1 MRKIFI
7 NENIEVFEYDAAEPL
22 LKDKNDLCF
31 FDEESAGVHKV
42 SKERWQLAQKYE
54 RKTWMLD
61 NPSAKDDRNHDHF
74 EKFNS
79 FNSVKTQLAKKKSII
94 ELGCGPFTN
103 MRLLSDLVPN
113 AQMVLLDP
121 LINDYINLEHCSYNK
136 GEINSKKVTLINSSI
151 EDFEPAKYSYEIPG
165 KFDVVMMINVIEH
178 CYDVDKIFDKISQ
191 ILNKGGI
198 FIFSD
203 VYFNDVHEL
212 ATNIYDAGHPLRL
225 SELKM
230 NKFLKNFT
238 TIFDERHHGLYGQEW
253 RNDIYFIGK
262 K

>member
-7 NENIEVFEYDAAEPL
+7 NEDIEVFEYDLAEPL
-22 LKDKNDLCF
+22 LKNKNDLCF
-31 FDEESAGVHKV
+31 FDNIDAGIHKV

-61 NPSAKDDRNHDHF
+61 NPSAKDDRNYDHF
-74 EKFNS
+74 EKFDS
-79 FNSVKTQLAKKKSII
+79 FESIKNQLCKKKSIL

-103 MRLLSDLVPN
+103 LRLLPDIASD

-121 LINDYINLEHCSYNK
+121 LINDYINLEHCPYNK
-136 GEINSKKVTLINSSI
+136 GKLNDKKVTLVNSSI
-151 EDFEPAKYSYEIPG
+151 EDFDPLKYSYEMPA
-165 KFDVVMMINVIEH
+165 KFDVVIMINVIEH
-178 CYDVDKIFDKISQ
+178 CYDVDKIFEKILQ

-203 VYFNDVHEL
+203 VYFENVQEL
-212 ATNIYDAGHPLRL
+212 ATNVYDAGHPLRL

-230 NKFLKNFT
+230 SKFLKNFKPV
-238 TIFDERHHGLYGQEW
+238 FDQRYHGLYGQEW